1 MRRFVYG
8 INLETEDYNPITHIA
23 LLTEEEA
30 RSLQDFEDF
39 VERFGDRLVA
49 LKPEEEE

>member
-8 INLETEDYNPITHIA
+8 VNLDSEDYNPITHIA
-23 LLTEEEA
+23 VLTEEEA
-30 RSLQDFEDF
+30 RSLEDF

-49 LKPEEEE
+49 LTPEEEN